1 MNISF
6 IYKNEFIYLQNTS
19 DKVTKNLCIG
29 GDTIK
34 IKQIRKNKRNGGSLY
49 KHAVIG

>member
-29 GDTIK
+29 DKYEK
-34 IKQIRKNKRNGGSLY
+34 INAMEALY
-49 KHAVIG
+49 TSIAFIG